1 MNLKDPGSNSG
12 ETRNRS
18 TANFGAADL
27 VTAVVDPS
35 AIAVLMH
42 QQKIRQKVDQL
53 AMDAMMAG
61 EDGHST
67 AKLLRTLSEIAT
79 ETKAAGLASVAGLI
93 AEMRSALEE
102 SPAQP
107 EAFLANIT
115 RLQQAIDNPESVA
128 SPNGEKVDAAL
139 KAPASLAADP
149 ELVADFLVESRDHL
163 TTIESQ
169 MLTLEQDP
177 ANTDAIHTIFRGFHT
192 IKGLAGFLE
201 FAAIQEVAHEVET
214 LLDMARKGQLAIN
227 STVVDV
233 VLESADYLKSDI
245 GRIENEAAGNT
256 TGGAAYNRELIA
268 TIQALMHPEES
279 QQASELFATHG
290 RKNRS
295 EGSRE
300 ENGAGLVG
308 MIVPMPER
316 LAAEPEAKET
326 ISPEAKAAPLKPEV
340 KAVMEARK
348 ATNAESRVVKI
359 DTNKLDFLVD
369 MVGELVIA
377 QSMVRHDGHL
387 NTISNPKLQRNLSQ
401 LARITGEVQKTA
413 MQMRMVP
420 IGQLFQRSVRM
431 VRDLGRKANKKAE
444 LELSG
449 EDTELDRTIVA
460 DLADPLMHM
469 IRNSMDHGIETAT
482 ERVVAGKSP
491 VAKIEL
497 KAYHQAGHIVIEVV
511 DDGRGLNREKILA
524 KARERGLVQ
533 EGSQLSDKEVFN
545 LIFEPGFST
554 ADKITDISGR
564 GVGMDVVRK
573 QLQKMRG
580 RVDIESKTGQGT
592 TFYLKLPLTLAIIDG
607 LVVGVGEERYIMPI
621 YGIREMFR
629 PSAETGFTV
638 EGRHEMV
645 LVRGTLLPVKRL
657 YQHFGVTSRSRDLA
671 QSVVVVAEN
680 GNKRVCVMVDEL
692 IGKQEV
698 VIKSLGETF
707 KQVTGVAGGAIL
719 GDGRVALILDLDGL
733 FGEAAHG

>member
-1 MNLKDPGSNSG
+1 MRP
-12 ETRNRS
+12 
-18 TANFGAADL
+18 TAKSGAADL
-27 VTAVVDPS
+27 ATAVIDPT
-35 AIAVLMH
+35 AIAVLM
-42 QQKIRQKVDQL
+42 QQQEIRQKVDQL

-61 EDGHST
+61 EGGDST

-79 ETKAAGLASVAGLI
+79 ETKAAGFASVAGLL
-93 AEMRSALEE
+93 AEMRQALQQE
-102 SPAQP
+102 PAHP
-107 EAFLANIT
+107 EVFLANIT
-115 RLQQAIDNPESVA
+115 RLQQAIDNPESIA
-128 SPNGEKVDAAL
+128 PPNAEKVRPAS

-149 ELVADFLVESRDHL
+149 ELVADFLVEARDHL
-163 TTIESQ
+163 TAIESHL
-169 MLTLEQDP
+169 LTLEQDP
-177 ANTDAIHTIFRGFHT
+177 GNTDAIHTIFRGFHT

-201 FAAIQEVAHEVET
+201 FTAIQEVAHEVET
-214 LLDMARKGQLAIN
+214 LLDMARNGQLSIN

-245 GRIENEAAGNT
+245 GRIEDAASGN
-256 TGGAAYNRELIA
+256 ASDAEDNRELIA
-268 TIQALMHPEES
+268 RIQAQMHPAEHGSSRNEKSRNKESRSPNSRSDDSQSDES
-279 QQASELFATHG
+279 QANLLGT
-290 RKNRS
+290 
-295 EGSRE
+295 
-300 ENGAGLVG
+300 
-308 MIVPMPER
+308 IVAMPER
-316 LAAEPEAKET
+316 MAPAPDAQALKQETKEAL
-326 ISPEAKAAPLKPEV
+326 SPEAKAAL
-340 KAVMEARK
+340 EARK
-348 ATNAESRVVKI
+348 AANAESRVVKI

-420 IGQLFQRSVRM
+420 IGQLFQRSVRL
-431 VRDLGRKANKKAE
+431 VRDLGRKASKKAE

-482 ERVVAGKSP
+482 ERVAAGKSP

-524 KARERGLVQ
+524 KARERNLVQ
-533 EGSQLSDKEVFN
+533 EGAQLSDKEVFN

-554 ADKITDISGR
+554 AEKITDISGR

-573 QLQKMRG
+573 QLQRMRG
-580 RVDIESKTGQGT
+580 RVDIESKAGQGT

-621 YGIREMFR
+621 YVIHEMFR
-629 PSAETGFTV
+629 PSADAVFTV

-645 LVRGTLLPVKRL
+645 LVRGALLPVTRL
-657 YQHFGVTSRSRDLA
+657 YQHFGVKPRSTDLP
-671 QSVVVVAEN
+671 QSVVVVAET
-680 GNKRVCVMVDEL
+680 GDKRVCVMVDEL

-698 VIKSLGETF
+698 VIKGLGETF

-719 GDGRVALILDLDGL
+719 GDGRVALILDMDGL
-733 FGEAAHG
+733 FGEAVHG

>member
-1 MNLKDPGSNSG
+1 MNPKDTESKSG
-12 ETRNRS
+12 QTRMRP
-18 TANFGAADL
+18 TAKSGAADL
-27 VTAVVDPS
+27 ATAAIDPT
-35 AIAVLMH
+35 AIAMLI
-42 QQKIRQKVDQL
+42 QQQELRQKVDQL

-61 EDGHST
+61 EDGDST

-79 ETKAAGLASVAGLI
+79 ETKAAGLTSAAGLI
-93 AEMRSALEE
+93 AEMRRALED

-115 RLQQAIDNPESVA
+115 RLQQAIDNPESIA
-128 SPNGEKVDAAL
+128 PPNGEKVRTAS
-139 KAPASLAADP
+139 KAPVSLAADP
-149 ELVADFLVESRDHL
+149 ELVADFLVEARDHL
-163 TTIESQ
+163 TAIESHL
-169 MLTLEQDP
+169 LTLEQDP
-177 ANTDAIHTIFRGFHT
+177 GNTDAIHTIFRGFHT

-201 FAAIQEVAHEVET
+201 FTAIQEVAHEVET
-214 LLDMARKGQLAIN
+214 LLDMARNGQLSIN

-245 GRIENEAAGNT
+245 GRIEDITSGNAGD
-256 TGGAAYNRELIA
+256 AEDNRELIA
-268 TIQALMHPEES
+268 RIQAQMHPPAHGSSRNEKSRHEEGRSPKS
-279 QQASELFATHG
+279 QGDDSQRDLLGTSVA
-290 RKNRS
+290 
-295 EGSRE
+295 
-300 ENGAGLVG
+300 
-308 MIVPMPER
+308 MPER
-316 LAAEPEAKET
+316 MAPAPDAQGLKQDAKEAM
-326 ISPEAKAAPLKPEV
+326 SPEAKAAL
-340 KAVMEARK
+340 EARK
-348 ATNAESRVVKI
+348 AANAESRVVKI

-420 IGQLFQRSVRM
+420 IGQLFQRSVRL

-469 IRNSMDHGIETAT
+469 IRNSMDHGIETAA
-482 ERVVAGKSP
+482 ERVAAGKSP

-533 EGSQLSDKEVFN
+533 EGAQLSDKEVFN

-573 QLQKMRG
+573 QLQRMRG
-580 RVDIESKTGQGT
+580 RVDIESKAGQGT

-621 YGIREMFR
+621 YVIHEMFR
-629 PSAETGFTV
+629 PSADAVFTV

-645 LVRGTLLPVKRL
+645 LVRGALLPVTRL
-657 YQHFGVTSRSRDLA
+657 YQHFGVTPRSTDLP
-671 QSVVVVAEN
+671 QSVVVVAET
-680 GNKRVCVMVDEL
+680 GDKRVCVMVDEL

-698 VIKSLGETF
+698 VIKGLGETF

-719 GDGRVALILDLDGL
+719 GDGRVALILDMDGL
-733 FGEAAHG
+733 FGEAVHG